1 MTKETKSTDGI
12 ENITQ
17 YRTSDGKVFND
28 LDEANKHQEK
38 LNNFD
43 YKKGY
48 YELLQKVKMLES
60 QLEFQKK
67 FNSFQPLFDKFV
79 SKDDNQKSIII
90 KYEGQNPN
98 FPYNL

>member
-1 MTKETKSTDGI
+1 MTKETKPTDGI

-48 YELLQKVKMLES
+48 YELLQKVKMLET

>member
-1 MTKETKSTDGI
+1 MKTIEGI

-79 SKDDNQKSIII
+79 SKGDNQKPIII
-90 KYEGQNPN
+90 KYEGQNPH